1 MRIVMSS
8 LLRAFDGVFVDPVF
22 QKNDHGETIFYP
34 FGLLGQG
41 YLAPEDRLAGLRQA
55 ARGLWIFTL
64 VATISLVPLSRKMDI
79 PGAVGWLI
87 YACAFALLIG
97 VIVHLQAR
105 LAAGL
110 KPTQSPRPSAGLRL
124 RRARAARPPWSH
136 WVLFLIGAFN
146 LLLAGTGLTLG
157 ISDSDLV
164 TIALAALWL
173 LVGAALTLD
182 GVLGL
187 IEQSKAAKAH

>member
-1 MRIVMSS
+1 MSS

-22 QKNDHGETIFYP
+22 EKNDRSETIYYP

-64 VATISLVPLSRKMDI
+64 VATISLILLLRRIDI
-79 PGAVGWLI
+79 TGAVGWLI

-97 VIVHLQAR
+97 VIVYLQAR

-110 KPTQSPRPSAGLRL
+110 KPTQSPRPSAGQRL
-124 RRARAARPPWSH
+124 RRARAARPSWSH

-146 LLLAGTGLTLG
+146 LLLAGTGIALG
-157 ISDSDLV
+157 ISDTDLV
-164 TIALAALWL
+164 TIALPALWL
-173 LVGAALTLD
+173 VVGAALTLD

-187 IEQSKAAKAH
+187 IERSKAAKAR